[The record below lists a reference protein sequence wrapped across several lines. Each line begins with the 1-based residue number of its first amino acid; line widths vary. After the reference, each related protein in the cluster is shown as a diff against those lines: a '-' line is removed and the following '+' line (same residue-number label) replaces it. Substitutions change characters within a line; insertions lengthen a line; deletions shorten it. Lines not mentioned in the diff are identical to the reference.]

1 MGAPDALMD
10 RRAARQS
17 PPHRHLTCLDSLIQ
31 MSNLSFR
38 GISYGGIALLICALA
53 ANVYAGGS
61 GLNTAVIINQAS
73 SNSCELGNYFC
84 ERRQVPPE
92 NVLYITWPGSNISWS
107 SNDFQTVLLNPLLA
121 MLPDRQLT
129 NQIDYVVLS
138 MDIPFQTLN
147 GSCVNSTT
155 SALFYGLKN
164 DAGPDWAGVANSYA
178 GSEQVFRQAIPASAP
193 GFSFLATM
201 LTADSLALA
210 ERLVDQG
217 VAADGT
223 LPVQPVILAKS
234 SDPLRNIRFHAFDN
248 AIFNTRLCGDCS
260 VQRTNLDSPWGLT
273 NLLGFETG
281 LAGFTVSPHAFV
293 PGAMAD
299 SLTSFGGIIF
309 GPNGQTSLL
318 AFIDAGA
325 TGSYGTVTEPS
336 ADSQKFPDPQA
347 YFYQARGF
355 TLAESYY
362 QSLYAP
368 YEGLIV
374 AEPLAAPFQQ
384 TGSGA
389 WLGISNNA
397 VLSGTALLSL
407 QFTAADTRHP
417 LQQIDLFL
425 DGKYFQTLTNLPP
438 QPGNQLNLTVKGSP
452 VTYTVGPGSTVVS
465 IANGL
470 AAQATA
476 SANSA
481 GSNLIAFAHGDRIE
495 LHSLSNTRPAPP
507 TGLRSMSAQGILN
520 ANAPALVS
528 NVLGTASS
536 LSTFLVAG
544 RNTFLNSQAAGIKA
558 CSLGG
563 TVGIGAWCGINVIR
577 TDGTLITL
585 SVTNQS
591 SSAALLDLAGQ
602 LVNLIN
608 SAPGLQGNDGIT
620 AEDLA
625 SGFFGVAQFN
635 LRARGPGGAAAAVRI
650 ALSGSS
656 SLVWTPA
663 AQTSL
668 NDNLSDLQPR
678 NHIRVVAGAT
688 NLALTFPLDTTTLP
702 DGFHELAAVAY
713 EGSSVRAQTR
723 TTVAVRIQN
732 SSLAAT
738 LTLPDLADLSP
749 VQGIYH
755 IQVAANTNAVGAIQ
769 LFGTGGMLGAATNQ
783 PVAVFTV
790 NGNALGAGL
799 HPFYAVVQTTGG
811 LKYRTETH
819 WIRLVNGL

>member
-1 MGAPDALMD
+1 
-10 RRAARQS
+10 
-17 PPHRHLTCLDSLIQ
+17 

-38 GISYGGIALLICALA
+38 AILDGGMALLMCALA

-61 GLNTAVIINQAS
+61 GLNTVVIINQAS

-107 SNDFQTVLLNPLLA
+107 SNDFQAILLNPLLA
-121 MLPDRQLT
+121 MLPARQLT

-147 GSCVNSTT
+147 GACVNSTT

-164 DAGPDWAGVANSYA
+164 DTGPDWAGVTNSYA
-178 GSEQVFRQAIPASAP
+178 ASEQVFRQAIPASAP

-201 LTADSLALA
+201 LTADSLTLA
-210 ERLVDQG
+210 EQLVDQG

-223 LPVQPVILAKS
+223 LPIQPVILAKS

-248 AIFNTRLCGDCS
+248 AIFNTRLCGDYS
-260 VQRTNLDSPWGLT
+260 MQRTNLDSPSGLT

-281 LAGFTVSPHAFV
+281 LAGFTVSPNAFV

-299 SLTSFGGIIF
+299 SLTSFGGVIF

-336 ADSQKFPDPQA
+336 PNSQKFPDPQA

-362 QSLYAP
+362 QSLYVP

-389 WLGISNNA
+389 WLGISSNA
-397 VLSGTALLSL
+397 ILNGTAPLSL
-407 QFTAADTRHP
+407 QFIAADRNHP
-417 LQQIDLFL
+417 LQQVDLFL
-425 DGKYFQTLTNLPP
+425 DGKYFRTLTNLPP

-452 VTYTVGPGSTVVS
+452 VAYTVPLGSTVVS

-470 AAQATA
+470 AAQVMA

-481 GSNLIAFAHGDRIE
+481 GSNVVAFALGDRIE
-495 LHSLSNTRPAPP
+495 LHSLSTARPAPP
-507 TGLRSMSAQGILN
+507 AGLRSVGAQGTQT
-520 ANAPALVS
+520 ATAPALVS
-528 NVLGTASS
+528 SAAGAASS

-544 RNTFLNSQAAGIKA
+544 RNIFLNSQACGTKT

-563 TVGIGAWCGINVIR
+563 TLGIGTWCGINV
-577 TDGTLITL
+577 TKTNGALVSL
-585 SVTNQS
+585 AVTNQS
-591 SSAALLDLAGQ
+591 SDAALLDFAGQ

-608 SAPGLQGNDGIT
+608 SAPDLQGSDGIT

-635 LRARGPGGAAAAVRI
+635 LRTRGPGAAAAAVRI
-650 ALSGSS
+650 TLSGSS

-663 AQTSL
+663 VQASL

-702 DGFHELAAVAY
+702 DGFHELAAIAY

-723 TTVAVRIQN
+723 TTVAVQIRN

-738 LTLPDLADLSP
+738 MTLPDLADQSP

-769 LFGTGGMLGAATNQ
+769 LFSTGGVLGAATNQ

-790 NGNALGAGL
+790 NGPALGAGL

-819 WIRLVNGL
+819 WVRLTNGL